1 MRQAILRTTVYGAAA
16 IFVMGLLL
24 TGVMHAQNLAGNW
37 QGTLE
42 AGTGLRTVLK
52 ITSDDGKL
60 KATMYSVDQGGQAIP
75 VTSIALDGTA
85 VAFAI
90 KPLDVTY
97 AGTLTPDGNTI
108 AGKATQNGQTHPL
121 NLSRVTPENTWAI
134 PEPPKPMAPDALPGW
149 DVATVKPTAPDARGK
164 FYGGRGRNVQFMH
177 MNVVDLI
184 TIGYGIHKN
193 QIVAGPEWLGDD
205 KFDVQGVPDVE
216 GQPNQKQVKVLAQKI
231 LADRFQLKFH
241 HEQKEL
247 PVYAV
252 TAPKT
257 GLKITPTQHAPTDPE
272 AFFFRKLG
280 NLTAA
285 NLSMQDFA
293 EGMQSAV
300 MDKPVV
306 DHTGL
311 TGRYDFTLNW
321 TADESQ
327 FAQMGARVP
336 PPTDDPN
343 APPNLFTAIQEQL
356 GLKLEATRAKA
367 DVIVID
373 HIEKPSAN

>member
-1 MRQAILRTTVYGAAA
+1 
-16 IFVMGLLL
+16 
-24 TGVMHAQNLAGNW
+24 
-37 QGTLE
+37 
-42 AGTGLRTVLK
+42 
-52 ITSDDGKL
+52 
-60 KATMYSVDQGGQAIP
+60 
-75 VTSIALDGTA
+75 
-85 VAFAI
+85 
-90 KPLDVTY
+90 
-97 AGTLTPDGNTI
+97 
-108 AGKATQNGQTHPL
+108 
-121 NLSRVTPENTWAI
+121 
-134 PEPPKPMAPDALPGW
+134 
-149 DVATVKPTAPDARGK
+149 
-164 FYGGRGRNVQFMH
+164 

-193 QIVAGPEWLGDD
+193 QIANGPEWLSED
-205 KFDVQGVPDVE
+205 KFDVQGMPDVE
-216 GQPNQKQVKVLAQKI
+216 GQPNQKQIKILAQK
-231 LADRFQLKFH
+231 LLTDRFQLKFH
-241 HEQKEL
+241 HDQKEL

-252 TAPKT
+252 TVLKT
-257 GLKITPTQHAPTDPE
+257 GPKMTVTEHKLTDPE
-272 AFFFRKLG
+272 AFFFRRLG

-336 PPTDDPN
+336 PPTDDAN
-343 APPNLFTAIQEQL
+343 APPNLYTAMQEQL
-356 GLKLEATRAKA
+356 GLKLEAVRTKA
-367 DVIVID
+367 DVVVID